1 MIVRS
6 CSTWF
11 PFEFSE
17 LNVSLVSRLVMFS
30 CGCTCLDLERVLG
43 ECSEGWRYLEEADWL
58 LGLEVKSRRL
68 VEQFFEGDALLL
80 F

>member
-1 MIVRS
+1 
-6 CSTWF
+6 
-11 PFEFSE
+11 
-17 LNVSLVSRLVMFS
+17 MFS

-43 ECSEGWRYLEEADWL
+43 ECSEGWRYFEEANWL
-58 LGLEVKSRRL
+58 LGLEVRSRRL